1 MYKFSITCL
10 SYENGSFRFRQE
22 FIASDLTGLETSTIA
37 CSLSN
42 TCMVR
47 GIPMATFQVSITDN
61 QAGYRSHIT
70 GEKMATSYEWVL
82 ALLERAVNEHFA
94 IMQC

>member
-10 SYENGSFRFRQE
+10 SYENQAFRFRQE
-22 FIASDLTGLETSTIA
+22 FEASDLTGLETSTIA

-47 GIPMATFQVSITDN
+47 GIPKATFQVSIIDKKAN
-61 QAGYRSHIT
+61 YRTNIE
-70 GEKMATSYEWVL
+70 GEKMSTSYENIL
-82 ALLERAVNEHFA
+82 ALLERAVNAHLAPF
-94 IMQC
+94 

>member
-10 SYENGSFRFRQE
+10 SYENRSFRFRQE
-22 FIASDLTGLETSTIA
+22 FTVSDLTGLETSSIT
-37 CSLSN
+37 CSLYT

-47 GIPMATFQVSITDN
+47 GIPKATLQVSITDN
-61 QAGYRSHIT
+61 QAGYRSHIV
-70 GEKMATSYEWVL
+70 GEKMATSYENIL

-94 IMQC
+94 VMQC

>member
-1 MYKFSITCL
+1 MYRFEIICL
-10 SYENGSFRFRQE
+10 SFENGSFRFRQE
-22 FIASDLTGLETSTIA
+22 FLVSDLTGLETSTIA

-47 GIPMATFQVSITDN
+47 GIPKATFKVSITDN

-70 GEKMATSYEWVL
+70 GEKMSTSYEWVL
-82 ALLERAVNEHFA
+82 TLLESAVNEHFA
-94 IMQC
+94 VMQC